1 MGVRGPAGMPTLSRR
16 SKVLIGVAV
25 AVLIILLVGPRF
37 VGLYTDLLFFD
48 DIDYSTVF
56 STIIWTRVILFFVV
70 GLIAAGIVFAGLALA
85 YRSRPVFV
93 PTTGPGD
100 PIARYR
106 TVVMSRIRWFAI
118 VPALIIGLLS
128 GLVAQGSWATVQT
141 FLHSE
146 SFGQRDPQFGYD
158 ISFFAFDLP
167 FFRFVLNF
175 LFVLLVITFIVS
187 LLTHY
192 IFGGIQLAGRNG
204 TLTKAARIQL
214 AVIAGLFLLLKGVAY
229 WFDRYTLLSS
239 TRKQEIFTGA
249 GYTDI
254 NAVLPSKLILL
265 AIAVICAA
273 AFFAGIVLRDL
284 RVPALATALMLLS
297 ALVIG
302 VGWPLVMEQFSV
314 KPNAA
319 SKEAP
324 FIQRNIDATRAAYQ
338 IGDDKVTYQ
347 DNWTGGQVNQQ
358 NVDNDSATISNIRLL
373 DPNIVSPAFTQL
385 QQQQNFY
392 GFPTQL
398 AIDRYR
404 VDNQLRDYIVS
415 VRELDPSRF
424 AANQQNWIN
433 KHTVYTHGN
442 GFVAAP
448 ANRVNEPASSGTD
461 VNSGGQPDFDVSD
474 INSIADPNYQANA
487 PIKVKQPRIYFGE
500 LISKVNP
507 DYAIVGSD
515 NGQRNEYDTATS
527 QYTYTGGAGVSL
539 GNVFNR
545 LAYSIKYTE
554 RNILLSGAINKNSK
568 IIYNRDPRDRVKK
581 AAPWLTVDSKT
592 YPAVM
597 ADGSIQWIVD
607 GYTTLDD
614 YPYAQ
619 KTSLQD
625 ATTDAQ
631 ELNQGQTGRTQINK
645 QIAYVRNSVKATVDA
660 YTGKVTLYQFD
671 DKDPVLKTWMKVFPG
686 TVKSR
691 AEFDRNQSL
700 KEHVRYPEDLFKI
713 QRSLLAKYH
722 VENPSTFFQG
732 NSFWSIPAD
741 PTDSN
746 ALDRGLDQPPYYF
759 VASDPRRQNQA
770 SFQLTSV
777 MNTLNR
783 DFLASYLTVSSDPS
797 TYGQMTIREVPS
809 NPTREGPRLAFSA
822 MSTFGQVN
830 ADLKNLENTAS
841 TRFGNL
847 LTLPVGQNG
856 LLNVVPLYAQ
866 AKNSDATFPRLFR
879 VVVRYRS
886 SDADP
891 PSIGYA
897 PTIAEALQ
905 QAGISPAAA
914 AEPDSVPSGQAPTTG
929 NGGQEQQPTD
939 GQTQT
944 GQVPTTT
951 APSTPSTTPAPGSP
965 ASSADRDAAVTEL
978 NSAIDALQQAQ
989 SSGNFSAYGQAL
1001 DRLKAATDKYEALP
1015 K

>member
-1 MGVRGPAGMPTLSRR
+1 MGVRGPAGMPTLSKR
-16 SKVLIGVAV
+16 SKILIGVAV
-25 AVLIILLVGPRF
+25 AILVILLVGPRF
-37 VGLYTDLLFFD
+37 VGLYTDLLWFD
-48 DIDYSTVF
+48 DLGYSSVF
-56 STIIWTRVILFFVV
+56 STIIWTRIVLFLVTAVV
-70 GLIAAGIVFAGLALA
+70 AGGIVFAGLALA

-93 PTTGPGD
+93 PTSGPGD

-106 TVVMSRIRWFAI
+106 AVVMGRIRWFAI
-118 VPALIIGLLS
+118 LPSALVGLLA
-128 GLVAQGSWATVQT
+128 GLVAQGSWATVQV

-146 SFGQRDPQFGYD
+146 SFGVKDPQFGLD
-158 ISFFAFDLP
+158 TSFYAFDLP
-167 FFRFVLNF
+167 FYRFVLNF
-175 LFVLLVITFIVS
+175 LFVILVITFLAS
-187 LLTHY
+187 LVTHY
-192 IFGGIQLAGRNG
+192 IFGGIHLAGRNG
-204 TLTKAARIQL
+204 ALTRAARIQL
-214 AVIAGLFLLLKGVAY
+214 AVIAGLFLLLKAVAY
-229 WFDRYTLLSS
+229 WFDRYSLLSS

-249 GYTDI
+249 SYTDI
-254 NAVLPSKLILL
+254 NAVLPAKLILL

-302 VGWPLVMEQFSV
+302 VGWPAVMEQFSV

-319 SKEAP
+319 QKESEY
-324 FIQRNIDATRAAYQ
+324 IQRNIDATRAAYQ
-338 IGDDKVTYQ
+338 IGNDRVTYQ
-347 DNWTGGQVNQQ
+347 ENWTGGQVNQQ
-358 NVDNDSATISNIRLL
+358 NVDSDSATISNIRVL
-373 DPNIVSPAFTQL
+373 DPNIVSQAFTQL

-404 VDNQLRDYIVS
+404 VDNQLRDFIVS
-415 VRELDPSRF
+415 VRELDPTRF

-448 ANRVNEPASSGTD
+448 ANKVNEPASSGTD
-461 VNSGGQPDFDVSD
+461 VTSGGQPDFDVSD
-474 INSIADPNYQANA
+474 LASIADPNYQATA

-507 DYAIVGSD
+507 DYAIVGSA
-515 NGQRNEYDTATS
+515 NGQQTEYDTPTS
-527 QYTYTGGAGVSL
+527 RYTYTGDAGVSL
-539 GNVFNR
+539 GNIFNR

-554 RNILLSGAINKNSK
+554 RNILLSGAINSNSK

-597 ADGSIQWIVD
+597 SDGSIQWIVD
-607 GYTTLDD
+607 GYTTLDA

-631 ELNQGQTGRTQINK
+631 ELTQGQTGRTQVNR
-645 QIAYVRNSVKATVDA
+645 QVAYVRNSVKATVDA

-686 TVKSR
+686 TVKPRS
-691 AEFDRNQSL
+691 EFDANTSL

-722 VENPSTFFQG
+722 VSDPATFFQG

-746 ALDRGLDQPPYYF
+746 ALDQGLDQPPYYF
-759 VASDPRRQNQA
+759 VASDPRRQNVA

-783 DFLASYLTVSSDPS
+783 DFLASYLTVSSDPD
-797 TYGQMTIREVPS
+797 TYGQMTIREVPT

-879 VVVRYRS
+879 VIVRYRS
-886 SDADP
+886 SDTEQ

-897 PTIAEALQ
+897 PTIAQALQ

-914 AEPDSVPSGQAPTTG
+914 AVPDNNPTGQDTTGSSGQ
-929 NGGQEQQPTD
+929 QQPTQQQ
-939 GQTQT
+939 GSI
-944 GQVPTTT
+944 PTT
-951 APSTPSTTPAPGSP
+951 APSTPTSPAPS
-965 ASSADRDAAVTEL
+965 SSAAPGDRDAAVANL
-978 NSAIDALQQAQ
+978 NSAIEALQQAQ
-989 SSGNFSAYGQAL
+989 SSGNFTAYGQAL
-1001 DRLKAATDKYEALP
+1001 DRLNQAVQQYESLP